1 MQLRFLKIL
10 DMSFFWQDLVI
21 NGIKR
26 FLQVNE
32 DYSSKKTNP
41 VAILSVRFPKQVS
54 VEQFFGKTD

>member
-10 DMSFFWQDLVI
+10 DISFFWLDLVI

-32 DYSSKKTNP
+32 DYSSKKTNS

-54 VEQFFGKTD
+54 VE

>member
-10 DMSFFWQDLVI
+10 DISFFWQDLVI

-54 VEQFFGKTD
+54 VE